1 MKITRFAQTDFHPLF
16 PTASLIFKDFI
27 VGRVLCLLSK
37 LNSFLYRTDVKVIP
51 NARKN
56 EIIREDDRLKVKV
69 CAPATDGN
77 ANKAVIRALATY
89 FGVKER
95 HITIVK
101 GEKSREK
108 RIRIE
113 P

>member
-1 MKITRFAQTDFHPLF
+1 MQILTIK
-16 PTASLIFKDFI
+16 
-27 VGRVLCLLSK
+27 VL
-37 LNSFLYRTDVKVIP
+37 P

-56 EIIREDDRLKVKV
+56 EIIREDERLKVKV
-69 CAPATDGN
+69 CAPATDGK
-77 ANKAVIRALATY
+77 ANKAVIKALAAY

-108 RIRIE
+108 RIRIG